1 MCQLINFNMRKVFVL
16 GCIIFTFFSCG
27 SMDKNDRIVRRKDF
41 FNRFSKKE
49 LVASCGWKMG
59 VDKLLLRKNKT
70 FRIYS
75 NVFGIVNSGYYSGT
89 YKISNDTLK
98 LKYLNNHK
106 LEFDE
111 LCFALDDNYPILKCE
126 MKTFYIE
133 QNSIFYTKN

>member
-1 MCQLINFNMRKVFVL
+1 MRKVLVL

-89 YKISNDTLK
+89 YEIRDDTLK
-98 LKYLNNHK
+98 LKYLKNHK
-106 LEFDE
+106 LDFDE

>member
-1 MCQLINFNMRKVFVL
+1 MIELYVEKIFLI
-16 GCIIFTFFSCG
+16 
-27 SMDKNDRIVRRKDF
+27 DF
-41 FNRFSKKE
+41 QKKE
-49 LVASCGWKMG
+49 LIASSGWKMG

>member
-1 MCQLINFNMRKVFVL
+1 M
-16 GCIIFTFFSCG
+16 
-27 SMDKNDRIVRRKDF
+27 DF

-89 YKISNDTLK
+89 YEISNDTLK
-98 LKYLNNHK
+98 LKYLKNHK

-111 LCFALDDNYPILKCE
+111 LYFALDDNYPILKCE

-133 QNSIFYTKN
+133 HNSINK